1 MKILVDVM
9 GGDNAPDA
17 AVIGAL
23 DAAKSFS
30 DLSVTMIGDEDA
42 IHEAAAKAGRMDEL

>member
-23 DAAKSFS
+23 DAGKIFFRYF
-30 DLSVTMIGDEDA
+30 G
-42 IHEAAAKAGRMDEL
+42 HNGGK